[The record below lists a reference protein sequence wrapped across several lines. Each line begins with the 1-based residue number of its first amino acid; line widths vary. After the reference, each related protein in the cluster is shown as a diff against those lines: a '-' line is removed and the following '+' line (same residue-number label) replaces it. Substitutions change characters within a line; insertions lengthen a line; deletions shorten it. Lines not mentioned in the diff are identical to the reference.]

1 MNASVNVP
9 RILRAM
15 KAKGWGVQA
24 TCAFTGVN
32 NKTLKKVLDGKVPK
46 RLDAFYRLIDG
57 LNVPITEALIDGS
70 AHKEKSRAKLL
81 VFGRR

>member
-15 KAKGWGVQA
+15 KLKGWGVQA
-24 TCAFTGVN
+24 TCAYTGVN
-32 NKTLKKVLDGKVPK
+32 NKTLAKVLDGKVPK

-70 AHKEKSRAKLL
+70 AHQEKSRAKLVVL
-81 VFGRR
+81 NRR

>member
-1 MNASVNVP
+1 MNAAVNVP

-15 KAKGWGVQA
+15 KLKGWVVQA
-24 TCAFTGVN
+24 TCAYTGIN

-70 AHKEKSRAKLL
+70 AHQEKSRAKLVVL
-81 VFGRR
+81 NRR